1 MVQMLQWDLQEL
13 LVLSLPQ
20 AHRRLA
26 VRMALAEPVVVVA
39 VEHLQLCQIM
49 AAAAA
54 VAAVAVRAVAAV
66 QVELAVA
73 AHLVYIYM
81 IMWCMCLYALL
92 VAMFFQSCSDI
103 CTIMLL

>member
-81 IMWCMCLYALL
+81 IMVRMVILKTVILL
-92 VAMFFQSCSDI
+92 QPQQV
-103 CTIMLL
+103 LEE